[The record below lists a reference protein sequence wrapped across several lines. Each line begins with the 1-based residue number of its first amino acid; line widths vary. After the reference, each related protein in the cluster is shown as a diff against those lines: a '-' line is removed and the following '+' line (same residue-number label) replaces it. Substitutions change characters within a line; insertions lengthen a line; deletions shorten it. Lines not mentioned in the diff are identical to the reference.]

1 MELSKHLYVS
11 LDQLSLDQSISTTQ
25 LISGPDN
32 SHLANGEET
41 ETRDWASLPAD
52 LLVSVASRLT
62 SLADFFAL
70 RRVCTSW
77 RSNVIPSAHTLS
89 SQSPLIML
97 HAQNRLSC
105 YDEDEVPDDMS
116 KTDVEYLDWPS
127 FDVVFLDVM
136 HRRFYKSEFSSSWR
150 YFNLLNF
157 SHGYLAVA
165 HGDGHIVLLHFF
177 TNDTILLPKTRKPFS
192 DKNIIFSENPS
203 SPRCMF
209 VRYSFYNNTIDF
221 FQQGESAWKSWTLGN
236 HVMVTDMVF
245 FERKA
250 YALLSEKFIFHNYQ
264 LAVFE
269 FTPTFRFKLL
279 GVPTKF
285 DPSPFLFSYGDE
297 LLLSYL
303 HTVFSWDF
311 RGNRWIPKSSL
322 DGRAMFFSTNQLT
335 ACIIPNPG
343 SWLKP
348 NYGYCYDMDFWA
360 ISEFPGVDDGSGGS
374 EVYPYYNGP
383 ETNGEMYYCGTNFV
397 GRPVWI
403 FPSASFSN

>member
-1 MELSKHLYVS
+1 MELPKHLYVS
-11 LDQLSLDQSISTTQ
+11 LDQLSLDQSVSTTQ
-25 LISGPDN
+25 LIS
-32 SHLANGEET
+32 SNGEAT

-62 SLADFFAL
+62 SLADFFAF

-77 RSNVIPSAHTLS
+77 RSNVILSAHTLS

-97 HAQNRLSC
+97 HVQNRLLH
-105 YDEDEVPDDMS
+105 YHDDEVPDDMS
-116 KTDVEYLDWPS
+116 ETDVEYLDRTS

-136 HRRFYKSEFSSSWR
+136 QRRFYKSESSSAWR
-150 YFNLLNF
+150 SFNLLNF
-157 SHGYLAVA
+157 THGYLAVA
-165 HGDGHIVLLHFF
+165 DSDGHILLCHFF
-177 TNDTILLPKTRKPFS
+177 TNDRIWLPKTPKQFS

-209 VRYSFYNNTIDF
+209 VRYSFYNNTVDF
-221 FQQGESAWKSWTLGN
+221 FQQGESAWKSWSLGN
-236 HVMVTDMVF
+236 HVMVMDMVF

-250 YALLSEKFIFHNYQ
+250 YALLSKKFIFHYYQ

-269 FTPTFRFKLL
+269 FTPRFRFKLL
-279 GVPTKF
+279 GVRSKF
-285 DPSPFLFSYGDE
+285 GPNPLLFSYGDE

-322 DGRAMFFSTNQLT
+322 DGRAMFFSMNQLT
-335 ACIIPNPG
+335 AFIIPNPG

-348 NYGYCYDMDFWA
+348 NYGYCYDMNTCYLN
-360 ISEFPGVDDGSGGS
+360 EFPAVDDGSGGS
-374 EVYPYYNGP
+374 EEYAKYYVEYYAP
-383 ETNGEMYYCGTNFV
+383 ETDRGRYSCSTWFV

-403 FPSASFSN
+403 FPSVCFSN

>member
-1 MELSKHLYVS
+1 MELPKHLYLS
-11 LDQLSLDQSISTTQ
+11 LDQLSLDQSVRTTPLVSCQ
-25 LISGPDN
+25 DN
-32 SHLANGEET
+32 PHLANGEET

-62 SLADFFAL
+62 SLADFFAF

-89 SQSPLIML
+89 SQSPLIVV
-97 HAQNRLSC
+97 HAQNRIVT
-105 YDEDEVPDDMS
+105 EDMS
-116 KTDVEYLDWPS
+116 RDDEERVQPS

-150 YFNLLNF
+150 FFNLLNF

-285 DPSPFLFSYGDE
+285 YPSPFLFSYGDE

-348 NYGYCYDMDFWA
+348 NYGYYYDMDNFA
-360 ISEFPGVDDGSGGS
+360 LSEFPGVDDGSGDS
-374 EVYPYYNGP
+374 DVYLDYNGP
-383 ETNGEMYYCGTNFV
+383 ETNGEMYYCITSFI

-403 FPSASFSN
+403 FPSACFLN